1 MDSELL
7 FEERRV
13 GDPKRERERE
23 RERESRKKKEQMEK
37 RTHRLGVS
45 RKRVAY
51 NIKIMRHGVLP
62 RKAIRAISIDC
73 LREMWMIN

>member
-1 MDSELL
+1 MKKEGLVTQK
-7 FEERRV
+7 E
-13 GDPKRERERE
+13 RERERE
-23 RERESRKKKEQMEK
+23 REREQEEK
-37 RTHRLGVS
+37 RTHCLGVS
-45 RKRVAY
+45 RKKVAH